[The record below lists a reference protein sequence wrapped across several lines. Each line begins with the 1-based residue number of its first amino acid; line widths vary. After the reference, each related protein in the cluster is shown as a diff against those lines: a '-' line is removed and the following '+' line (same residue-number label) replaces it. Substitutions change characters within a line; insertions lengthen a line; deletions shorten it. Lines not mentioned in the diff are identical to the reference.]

1 MHLGGTTNTPW
12 KCDDRAMIDLH
23 THTTCSDGTD
33 TPFALVKKALAAG
46 ITTLAITD
54 HDSTA
59 GWSEAISALQPQI
72 ELVLGAEISC
82 LTSDGISV
90 HMLGLLFDGDNDEMQ
105 QMLADSR
112 DTRLPRMRKMVE
124 LLSADG
130 INISLDDVYRAT
142 PEGATVGRPHLADA
156 LVANGVV
163 ASRDEAFL
171 NLLNNESKYY
181 VTHAAP
187 TPEDAIRIIRKAGGV
202 AVIAHPFASRR
213 GQVIT
218 ADTFT
223 DLVDAGLNGIEVH
236 HRDQN
241 AQEQETLQAIAR
253 ELNLVITG
261 SSDYHGTGKLNG
273 LAENTTH
280 QAQWEQ
286 LEAQANARRVVKK

>member
-1 MHLGGTTNTPW
+1 
-12 KCDDRAMIDLH
+12 MIDLH
-23 THTTCSDGTD
+23 THSTCSDGTD
-33 TPFALVKKALAAG
+33 TPFLLVKKALSAG
-46 ITTLAITD
+46 VTTLAITD

-59 GWSEAISALQPQI
+59 GWSEAISAIQPQI

-82 LTSDGISV
+82 LTKDGISV
-90 HMLGLLFDGDNDEMQ
+90 HMLGLLFDGENREMQ

-112 DTRLPRMRKMVE
+112 DTRVPRMRAMVE
-124 LLSADG
+124 LLQADG
-130 INISLDDVYRAT
+130 ITISLDDVYKAV
-142 PEGATVGRPHLADA
+142 PEGATLGRPHLADA

-163 ASRDEAFL
+163 ASRDEAFV
-171 NLLNNESKYY
+171 NLLNNDSKYY

-187 TPEDAIRIIRKAGGV
+187 TPIDAIQTIRKAGGV

-218 ADTFT
+218 SESFA
-223 DLVDAGLNGIEVH
+223 DLVLAGLNGIEVH

-241 AQEQETLQAIAR
+241 AQEQETLIAIAH
-253 ELNLVITG
+253 ELKVVITG

-286 LEAQANARRVVKK
+286 LESLADARRVVKA